1 MARSRSRAAPSRR
14 GDGNGDGSGV
24 GIADGIGDWIGK
36 GSPTRLPS
44 LGTSGLRRE
53 RIVEGMASGAR
64 GRTDGRLFTSSRLGK
79 TPSGAPLLGL
89 APS

>member
-24 GIADGIGDWIGK
+24 GIADGSGDGVGK
-36 GSPTRLPS
+36 GSPTRLPF

-53 RIVEGMASGAR
+53 RAVEGMACGAR
-64 GRTDGRLFTSSRLGK
+64 GRGCWRPFT
-79 TPSGAPLLGL
+79 
-89 APS
+89 